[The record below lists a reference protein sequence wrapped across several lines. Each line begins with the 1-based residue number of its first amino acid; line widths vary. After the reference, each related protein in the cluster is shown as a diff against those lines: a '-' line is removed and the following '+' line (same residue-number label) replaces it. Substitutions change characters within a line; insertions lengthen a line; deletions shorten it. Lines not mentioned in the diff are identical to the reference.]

1 MSSLADKVGQVGGV
15 VAAADLR
22 TKRYFLV
29 KRTSTTEVN
38 LCGAG
43 ETAMGVLCNKPDIG
57 EPADVQCIAYGR
69 VEAGGTF
76 AIGDPLKSDANAK
89 AVVAATNHDH
99 IIGWADQVGA
109 AGSKAKL
116 FITPGSL
123 SHA

>member
-1 MSSLADKVGQVGGV
+1 MSLQDRVGQVGGV
-15 VAAADLR
+15 VAAADLT

-43 ETAMGVLCNKPDIG
+43 EVALGVLINKPDTG

-76 AIGDPLKSDANAK
+76 AIGDPLKSDANGK
-89 AVVAATNHDH
+89 AVVAATVHDH
-99 IIGWADQVGA
+99 TIGYADQ
-109 AGSKAKL
+109 AGSSGNKAKL
-116 FITPGSL
+116 FILPGSL

>member
-15 VAAADLR
+15 VAAADLT

-43 ETAMGVLCNKPDIG
+43 EVAMGVLCNKPDIG
-57 EPADVQCIAYGR
+57 EPADVQSIAYGR

-76 AIGDPLKSDANAK
+76 AAGKPLKSDANGK
-89 AVVAATNHDH
+89 AVIAATAHDH
-99 IIGWADQVGA
+99 TVGYSDSA
-109 AGSKAKL
+109 GSAGSKAKL
-116 FITPGSL
+116 FILPGSL

>member
-1 MSSLADKVGQVGGV
+1 MGLQDKVGQVAGV

-43 ETAMGVLCNKPDIG
+43 EVAMGVLCNKPNIG
-57 EPADVQCIAYGR
+57 EVADVQCIAYGR

-76 AIGDPLKSDANAK
+76 AIADPLKCDANGK
-89 AVVAATNHDH
+89 AIKAATAHDH
-99 IIGWADQVGA
+99 TIGYADSAGA
-109 AGSKAKL
+109 ADSKAKL
-116 FITPGSL
+116 FILPGSL